1 MKISMKASVLVNVV
15 LMLLALT
22 CILPLLLLVTSS
34 FATETS
40 LMENGYSFWP
50 SQWGWMLTNICGIVG
65 DKSLPRIR

>member
-1 MKISMKASVLVNVV
+1 MKNIQCKASVLVNVG

-50 SQWGWMLTNICGIVG
+50 SQWGLGC
-65 DKSLPRIR
+65 LPISVA